1 MKKAPSCIIAVLAVL
16 GGLAGCDLGPT
27 EPTAHEG
34 EESARPTNA
43 KLLED
48 GGIELDERS
57 RPYVVVEAVGSEN
70 AAVTLRAPARVA
82 FRDSAVSR
90 VGAPIPARV
99 MKLHVKVG
107 DKVKEGDKL
116 ATLASPD
123 ASGYHSE
130 LARARVELAAAKSA
144 LDRQVEMIAKGV
156 GREYEKVTAEMA
168 VRAAEE
174 RVRAAR
180 RDVGL
185 LGTSYGGTVIVTSQ
199 LEGTVLRRNATVGA
213 QVDPEG
219 DPLFEIGNPKDLW
232 VVADVFQ
239 DDLGMIQPGAK
250 VTLDLAALPQAVE
263 GTVSSIGVL
272 LDTAVRRAPVY
283 VELDPEDRELLR
295 AGMFA
300 RALIGASAVDGITVP
315 TDAVLIKD
323 GDKTIVYVERRP
335 GVFEAREVEIGHGFE
350 SRVEITSGLHSGE
363 RVAMKGA
370 LLIDGAANQLL

>member
-1 MKKAPSCIIAVLAVL
+1 MNALQPTCIIALLAAL
-16 GGLAGCDLGPT
+16 AGAAGCDIGPAESKTHET
-27 EPTAHEG
+27 ETT
-34 EESARPTNA
+34 RPTNA
-43 KLLED
+43 KLVD
-48 GGIELDERS
+48 NGGIELNEAS
-57 RPYVVVEAVGSEN
+57 RPYVVVEEVGAGN
-70 AAVTLRAPARVA
+70 ASVTLRAPARVA

-107 DKVKEGDKL
+107 DKVKIDDKL

-130 LARARVELAAAKSA
+130 LARARVELTAAKAA
-144 LDRQVEMIAKGV
+144 LARQLDMLAKGV
-156 GREYEKVTAEMA
+156 GREYEKVTAEME

-174 RVRAAR
+174 RVRAAK

-199 LEGTVLRRNATVGA
+199 IEGTVLRRNATVGA

-219 DPLFEIGNPKDLW
+219 EPLFEIGNPKDLW

-239 DDLGMIQPGAK
+239 DDLDMIQPGAK
-250 VTLDLAALPQAVE
+250 VTIDLAALPQSVE
-263 GTVSSIGVL
+263 GTVASIGVL

-283 VELDPEDRELLR
+283 IEIDPEDREVLR

-300 RALIGASAVDGITVP
+300 RALISASAVDGITVP

-323 GDKTIVYVERRP
+323 GDKTIVYVERSP
-335 GVFEAREVEIGHGFE
+335 GVFEAREVQLGHGFE
-350 SRVEITSGLHSGE
+350 NRVEITSGLHTGE

>member
-1 MKKAPSCIIAVLAVL
+1 MKNQQSCIIAVLSALVAV
-16 GGLAGCDLGPT
+16 AGCDLVAAEPKT
-27 EPTAHEG
+27 EES
-34 EESARPTNA
+34 ESARPSNA
-43 KLLED
+43 KLRDD
-48 GGIELDERS
+48 GGIELDPRS
-57 RPYVVVEAVGSEN
+57 LPYVTVEAVGTANGS
-70 AAVTLRAPARVA
+70 VTLRAPARVA

-107 DKVKEGDKL
+107 DKVKINDKL

-130 LARARVELAAAKSA
+130 LARAKVELAGAKSA
-144 LDRQVEMIAKGV
+144 LARQVDMIAKGV

-174 RVRAAR
+174 RVRAAK

-199 LEGTVLRRNATVGA
+199 IDGTVLRRNATVGA

-239 DDLGMIQPGAK
+239 DDLEMIQPGAK
-250 VTLDLAALPQAVE
+250 VTLEMAALPQAANGSVA
-263 GTVSSIGVL
+263 SIGVL

-283 VELDPEDRELLR
+283 IEIDAEDREQLR

-300 RALIGASAVDGITVP
+300 RALITASAVDGITVP
-315 TDAVLIKD
+315 IDAVLIKD
-323 GDKTIVYVERRP
+323 GDQTIVYVEREV
-335 GVFEAREVEIGHGFE
+335 GMFEPREVQVGHGFE
-350 SRVEITSGLHSGE
+350 SRVEITSGLRAGE

>member
-1 MKKAPSCIIAVLAVL
+1 MKKQQSCIIAVLAALVAV
-16 GGLAGCDLGPT
+16 AGCDLGAA
-27 EPTAHEG
+27 EPKPAEPEAG
-34 EESARPTNA
+34 RPSNA
-43 KLLED
+43 KLRDD
-48 GGIELDERS
+48 GGIELDQRS
-57 RPYVVVEAVGSEN
+57 LTYVTVEAVGSAN
-70 AAVTLRAPARVA
+70 GSVTLRAPARVA
-82 FRDSAVSR
+82 FRDSAISR

-123 ASGYHSE
+123 ASGYHAE
-130 LARARVELAAAKSA
+130 LARARVELTATKAA
-144 LDRQVEMIAKGV
+144 LQRQEEMLAKGV

-174 RVRAAR
+174 RVRAAK

-199 LEGTVLRRNATVGA
+199 INGTVLRRNATVGA

-239 DDLGMIQPGAK
+239 DDLDMIQPGAK
-250 VTLDLAALPQAVE
+250 VTLELAALPQAAH

-283 VELDPEDRELLR
+283 VEIDTEDREQLR
-295 AGMFA
+295 AGLFA
-300 RALIGASAVDGITVP
+300 RALISASAVDGITVP

-323 GDKTIVYVERRP
+323 GDQTIVYVERAP
-335 GVFEAREVEIGHGFE
+335 GVFEPREVQLGHGFE
-350 SRVEITSGLHSGE
+350 SRVEITSGLHNGE

>member
-1 MKKAPSCIIAVLAVL
+1 MNKQLRIIATLTVL
-16 GGLAGCDLGPT
+16 GGAPAGCYIAPG
-27 EPTAHEG
+27 EPKAHE

-43 KLLED
+43 KLVEND
-48 GGIELDERS
+48 GIEISELS
-57 RPYVVVEAVGSEN
+57 LPYVTIEPVGSEN

-82 FRDSAVSR
+82 FRDSAISR

-107 DKVKEGDKL
+107 DKVKIDDKL

-130 LARARVELAAAKSA
+130 LARARVELSGAKAALA
-144 LDRQVEMIAKGV
+144 RQVDMIAKGV

-174 RVRAAR
+174 RVRAAK

-199 LEGTVLRRNATVGA
+199 IEGTVLRRNATVGA

-239 DDLGMIQPGAK
+239 DDLDMIQPGAA
-250 VTLDLAALPQAVE
+250 VTLDLAALSQPVK
-263 GTVSSIGVL
+263 GTVASIGVL

-283 VELDPEDRELLR
+283 VELEPQARELLR

-300 RALIGASAVDGITVP
+300 RALIAASAHDGLSVP

-323 GDKTIVYVERRP
+323 GDKTIVYVERSPR
-335 GVFEAREVEIGHGFE
+335 VFEPREVELGHGFE
-350 SRVEITSGLHSGE
+350 NRVEITSGLHAGE

>member
-1 MKKAPSCIIAVLAVL
+1 MWRTAN
-16 GGLAGCDLGPT
+16 GGQSWEHVFD
-27 EPTAHEG
+27 EG
-34 EESARPTNA
+34 YANA
-43 KLLED
+43 SL
-48 GGIELDERS
+48 
-57 RPYVVVEAVGSEN
+57 
-70 AAVTLRAPARVA
+70 
-82 FRDSAVSR
+82 
-90 VGAPIPARV
+90 
-99 MKLHVKVG
+99 
-107 DKVKEGDKL
+107 
-116 ATLASPD
+116 
-123 ASGYHSE
+123 
-130 LARARVELAAAKSA
+130 
-144 LDRQVEMIAKGV
+144 
-156 GREYEKVTAEMA
+156 

-174 RVRAAR
+174 RVRAAK

-199 LEGTVLRRNATVGA
+199 IEGTVLRRNATVGA

-300 RALIGASAVDGITVP
+300 RALIGKSRTGWSGPCPTRPDRRAGSGRRGCPASNRPV
-315 TDAVLIKD
+315 
-323 GDKTIVYVERRP
+323 RRRRSGTAP
-335 GVFEAREVEIGHGFE
+335 ARA
-350 SRVEITSGLHSGE
+350 R
-363 RVAMKGA
+363 R
-370 LLIDGAANQLL
+370 